1 MSARAAGPVIFIVD
15 DDAAVRDSLRVLL
28 ESHGMVV
35 EEFGSTEE
43 FVSAG
48 RPQPRSCMILD
59 LHLPVVGGLDFL
71 ASRPAASSDVPVILM
86 TGRGDDATRARA
98 YELGV
103 TAFLEKPID
112 ESDLLKAINVALDRQ
127 PCG

>member
-1 MSARAAGPVIFIVD
+1 MNARAAGPLIFIVD

-28 ESHGMVV
+28 ESHGMAV

-43 FVSAG
+43 FASAS
-48 RPQPRSCMILD
+48 RPQSRSCMILD
-59 LHLPVVGGLDFL
+59 LHLPMVGGLDYL
-71 ASRPAASSDVPVILM
+71 ASRAAAGPHIPVILM
-86 TGRGDDATRARA
+86 TGRGDDSTRARA

-112 ESDLLKAINVALDRQ
+112 ESDLLEAIHVALDRQ
-127 PCG
+127 SCG